1 MTSPRVGV
9 VGAGIAGLAAAY
21 ELTKQGAT
29 PVLFDGD
36 TTLGGKVRSTD
47 FDDVRIDLG
56 PDAFLARR
64 PEAVQLC
71 EELGLR
77 PLLEPP
83 AATHAYVY
91 ARGKLRSLP
100 TGLVLGVPT
109 DPRALARSGILSG
122 WAVVRAALEPY
133 LPGEAL
139 GDDEALGSVIR
150 RRFGN
155 EVTERLV
162 DPLLGGINAGDVDE
176 LSIDLV
182 APQIAAA
189 ARRDRSLTKALKGAP
204 APPTSNDPV
213 FFTIPGGMATLVDAL
228 VDAITAA
235 GGEIRR
241 DDPVS
246 AISTTQV
253 TSRSGAH
260 DVQGVVLATPSHV
273 SAPLLAPLAPGA
285 ASTLRSIP
293 YASVCMVLLSYD
305 ERDVGRPLDASGYL
319 VPRRE
324 GLLITAASWASSKW
338 SHLARPGRVLV
349 RASAGRS
356 GDDRAM
362 AMGDDELVRRVDA
375 DLRTTMQVR
384 SEPMEARVVRWNDAF
399 PQYPPGHG
407 RRIDDA
413 LAALP
418 PGIGLAGAAL
428 RGVGL
433 PACIGTG
440 RDAARAVLGSIGYN
454 GS

>member
-1 MTSPRVGV
+1 MTRVAV

-21 ELTKQGAT
+21 ELTKHGVT
-29 PVLFDGD
+29 PVVFDGD
-36 TTLGGKVRSTD
+36 EQVGGKVRTET
-47 FDDVRIDLG
+47 FDGISIDTG

-64 PEAVQLC
+64 PEAVELC

-77 PLLEPP
+77 PRLEPP

-91 ARGKLRSLP
+91 ARGRLRTLP

-109 DPRALARSGILSG
+109 DPVALARSGILSG
-122 WAVVRAALEPY
+122 WGAVRAAMEPW
-133 LPGEAL
+133 LPGAPL
-139 GDDEALGSVIR
+139 GEDEALGAVTR

-155 EVTERLV
+155 EVTDRLV
-162 DPLLGGINAGDVDE
+162 DPLLGGINAGDVDS

-189 ARRDRSLTKALKGAP
+189 ARRDKSLTRALRGAP
-204 APPTSNDPV
+204 APPTSGDPV

-235 GGEIRR
+235 GGEVRR
-241 DDPVS
+241 GEEVS
-246 AISTTQV
+246 AISATQV
-253 TSRSGAH
+253 ASRSGTSE
-260 DVQGVVLATPSHV
+260 VRGVVLATPSYV
-273 SAPLLAPLAPGA
+273 SAPLLAPVAPGV
-285 ASTLRSIP
+285 ASTLSAIP

-338 SHLARPGRVLV
+338 SHLARPGRALV
-349 RASAGRS
+349 RASAGRF

-362 AMGDDELVRRVDA
+362 AMSDEELVRRVDL

-384 SEPMEARVVRWNDAF
+384 SEPMEARVVRWRNAF
-399 PQYPPGHG
+399 PQYPPGHQG
-407 RRIDDA
+407 RIDAA

-418 PGIGLAGAAL
+418 PGIALAGAAL

-440 RDAARAVLGSIGYN
+440 RDAARTVLRSIGYN
-454 GS
+454 GA

>member
-1 MTSPRVGV
+1 MTRVAV

-21 ELTKQGAT
+21 ELTKHGVT
-29 PVLFDGD
+29 PIVFDAD
-36 TTLGGKVRSTD
+36 TRAGGKVRTER
-47 FDDVRIDLG
+47 FGDVMVDTG

-64 PEAVQLC
+64 PEAVELC

-77 PLLEPP
+77 PRLEPP

-91 ARGKLRSLP
+91 ARGRLRTLP

-109 DPRALARSGILSG
+109 DPVALARSGILSG

-133 LPGEAL
+133 LRGSPLGE
-139 GDDEALGSVIR
+139 DEALGTVTR

-155 EVTERLV
+155 EVTDKLV

-176 LSIDLV
+176 LSIDLI

-189 ARRDRSLTKALKGAP
+189 ARTDRSLTRALQGAP
-204 APPTSNDPV
+204 KPPTSNDPV
-213 FFTIPGGMATLVDAL
+213 FFTIPGGMESLVDAL
-228 VDAITAA
+228 LKAITAA
-235 GGEIRR
+235 GGEVRR
-241 DDPVS
+241 NDPVS
-246 AISTTQV
+246 SISATEV
-253 TSRSGAH
+253 ASRSGTT
-260 DVQGVVLATPSHV
+260 DVLGVVLATPSYV
-273 SAPLLAPLAPGA
+273 SALLLEPVAPGVA
-285 ASTLRSIP
+285 GTLRSIP

-305 ERDVGRPLDASGYL
+305 ERDMGRSLDASGYL
-319 VPRRE
+319 VPRSE
-324 GLLITAASWASSKW
+324 GLLITAASWASTKW
-338 SHLARPGRVLV
+338 SHLARPGRVLI
-349 RASAGRS
+349 RASAGRF

-362 AMGDDELVRRVDA
+362 AMTDDELVRRVHA
-375 DLRTTMQVR
+375 DLVTTMQVR
-384 SEPMEARVVRWNDAF
+384 SEPIESSVVRWKNAF
-399 PQYPPGHG
+399 PQYPPGHRG
-407 RRIDDA
+407 RIDAA

-418 PGIGLAGAAL
+418 PGVTLAGAAL

>member
-1 MTSPRVGV
+1 MTRVAV

-29 PVLFDGD
+29 PVVFDAD
-36 TTLGGKVRSTD
+36 AQVGGKVRTED
-47 FDDVRIDLG
+47 FDDVRIDTG

-64 PEAVQLC
+64 PEAVELC

-77 PLLEPP
+77 PRLEPP
-83 AATHAYVY
+83 AATHAFVY
-91 ARGKLRSLP
+91 ARGRLRTLP

-109 DPRALARSGILSG
+109 DPKALARSGILSG
-122 WAVVRAALEPY
+122 WAVARAALEPY
-133 LPGEAL
+133 LPGEPL
-139 GDDEALGSVIR
+139 GEDEALGAVTR

-155 EVTERLV
+155 EVTDKLV
-162 DPLLGGINAGDVDE
+162 DPLLGGINAGDVDQ

-189 ARRDRSLTKALKGAP
+189 ARRDKSLTRALRGAP

-235 GGEIRR
+235 GGEIHAG
-241 DDPVS
+241 DAVS
-246 AISTTQV
+246 EIAV
-253 TSRSGAH
+253 DRVASRSGTS

-273 SAPLLAPLAPGA
+273 SAPLLEPLAPGA
-285 ASTLRSIP
+285 AGTLGAIP

-349 RASAGRS
+349 RASAGRF

-362 AMGDDELVRRVDA
+362 AMGDQELVRRVDA

-384 SEPMEARVVRWNDAF
+384 AEPMAAQVVRWPDAF
-399 PQYPPGHG
+399 PQYQPGHQ
-407 RRIDDA
+407 RRIDAA
-413 LAALP
+413 LAELP
-418 PGIGLAGAAL
+418 PGIALAGAAL

-440 RDAARAVLGSIGYN
+440 REAARRVLATIGYN